1 MPKEH
6 REFIHFL
13 AENPGQDRAFK
24 DFSERIRGLYS
35 SCIELVGEVRS
46 THRTMVAHY
55 LHGGCQA
62 ATLTECCKT
71 VTRAN
76 VPRNNHLDGVH
87 GTGGTPGG
95 QILGMLDQFTSDTK
109 LRMLSLC

>member
-6 REFIHFL
+6 RDFIRFL
-13 AENPGQDRAFK
+13 AENPGQDRAVK
-24 DFSERIRGLYS
+24 DFPERTRELYS

-55 LHGGCQA
+55 LHDGCQA
-62 ATLTECCKT
+62 ATLTECRKR
-71 VTRAN
+71 VTRAD
-76 VPRNNHLDGVH
+76 VPMNLRLHGVN

-109 LRMLSLC
+109 LRVLNFR